1 MAKWKTVV
9 FFDFNETFTHT
20 HTHTHHTQMN
30 TNAWPSHAFDEHDK
44 RMTNTHDD
52 HKCMTRW
59 TTNAC
64 CMKGFT
70 HCVLWRLINRLV
82 VKPGSHFD
90 HCFGGMLLRLEKW
103 YNSMTF
109 WSNVTLYDNCKSV
122 FGTVYLEQWFTFVEY
137 TPSASSSSSS
147 VNSRGRGMVGMAGE
161 WIDGSIEIK
170 NNVEKHEGDSDLK
183 DGANCTRVVTVWVLC
198 SYHISHNYLRH
209 NTSTT
214 LVKYVTVLHKSG
226 VSLCRMLVLLIFSKN
241 RTIASDTGQI
251 GQFSYW
257 LFYGIIWS

>member
-1 MAKWKTVV
+1 MNKQQCLMAKWKTVV

-20 HTHTHHTQMN
+20 HHTQMN
-30 TNAWPSHAFDEHDK
+30 TNAWPSHAFDERDK

-64 CMKGFT
+64 CMKGFA

-90 HCFGGMLLRLEKW
+90 HCFGGMWLRLEKW

-122 FGTVYLEQWFTFVEY
+122 WAAFGTVISRVHTFVFFYCFFFFWERQG
-137 TPSASSSSSS
+137 
-147 VNSRGRGMVGMAGE
+147 NGGNGRGMD
-161 WIDGSIEIK
+161 W
-170 NNVEKHEGDSDLK
+170 
-183 DGANCTRVVTVWVLC
+183 WV
-198 SYHISHNYLRH
+198 YRDQ
-209 NTSTT
+209 
-214 LVKYVTVLHKSG
+214 K
-226 VSLCRMLVLLIFSKN
+226 
-241 RTIASDTGQI
+241 
-251 GQFSYW
+251 
-257 LFYGIIWS
+257 